1 MNHFLRGFQ
10 IRAEF
15 WFWFAREKVTNFN
28 CFPSEKKIVH
38 YFGILSK
45 NDQYSS
51 KARSVNSAFGFKKG
65 HDMKNCPKKGSWR
78 CFHVMT
84 ILRPVNLRKNR
95 NFLGGLE

>member
-1 MNHFLRGFQ
+1 MRNFGFGLRGKKLQ
-10 IRAEF
+10 ILTVSLVR
-15 WFWFAREKVTNFN
+15 KQ
-28 CFPSEKKIVH
+28 IVH

-51 KARSVNSAFGFKKG
+51 KARSVNSAFEFKKG

-95 NFLGGLE
+95 YFLGGFE